1 MSAPSN
7 ENAQKKGGSRMAF
20 VYKTQTPLII
30 KKGMTKDF
38 IKELSNHRISK
49 SYWDE
54 CASSRKPISKENMEI
69 LKKMARGE

>member
-1 MSAPSN
+1 MKRKQ
-7 ENAQKKGGSRMAF
+7 EGGSHMAF
-20 VYKTQTPLII
+20 IYKPQTPLTI
-30 KKGMTKDF
+30 KPNKTKDF

-54 CASSRKPISKENMEI
+54 CASSRKPISKKNMEI

>member
-1 MSAPSN
+1 
-7 ENAQKKGGSRMAF
+7 MAF
-20 VYKTQTPLII
+20 IYKPQVPLTI
-30 KKGMTKDF
+30 KQGMTKDF